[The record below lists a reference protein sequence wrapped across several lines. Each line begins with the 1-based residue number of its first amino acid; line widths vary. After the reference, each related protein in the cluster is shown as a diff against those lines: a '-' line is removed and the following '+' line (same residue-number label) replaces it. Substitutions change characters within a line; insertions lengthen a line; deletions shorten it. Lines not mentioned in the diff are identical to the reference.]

1 MDNLSSISIRGFIVA
16 LTLTALPVAS
26 ATALTI
32 DPKCAKMDNKIG
44 CTCALQ
50 TGGYIDGSGH
60 WHSPHVRGAMG
71 NFNHIYLQCI
81 QDAGGGAQ

>member
-1 MDNLSSISIRGFIVA
+1 MDNLSSISIRGFIFA

-50 TGGYIDGSGH
+50 TAATLTAAAIGTL
-60 WHSPHVRGAMG
+60 RM
-71 NFNHIYLQCI
+71 
-81 QDAGGGAQ
+81 